1 MPKNTPFLV
10 WVHMVRRMNESKR
23 ILKVP
28 EEPLL
33 RNKLRNEAGL
43 LAREL
48 NLLPPAP
55 FDRMEQL
62 AMDLLK
68 KNNIPE
74 EYIDFTIVLLGN
86 ESWRRTV
93 EATPFHRRL
102 LLLPQC
108 LKDNASCKGK
118 FDALGLN
125 CAGCKAC
132 PIDDILLKAEAL
144 GYATLIAEGTTV
156 AIGLVEEGSID
167 AVIGVSCM
175 PVLQRSFEPVSNAAV
190 PVIGLPLMYDGCVNT
205 QIDTAWLFDEIT
217 VYKEDKNYQPISI
230 TGIKAKINELFTNG
244 NLNHYFPGNDF
255 TAKLAKEYLEIG
267 GQRMRPVIAA
277 LSYIAYSGSEREEI
291 LFPLSL
297 IIESFHKA
305 SLIHDDIEDDADF
318 RYQLQTAHKKYG
330 ISQAINAGD
339 YLIGKGYH
347 VLSELP
353 VSEALLTPGLK
364 QVSESHIKLTQGQGA
379 DILFHSGDS
388 KAGMDEILKIFKNKT
403 GEAIKVSLL
412 LGAILG
418 EADESELQILKD
430 FSDLFGIAYQIR
442 DDLNEFGEQNEN
454 EKTADFPFLIALLN
468 GQTSAHTYNH
478 VDEFRMQ
485 VTTYGLDKKAERLLD
500 GFVLNCYAHLDK
512 LQNAKLRLSLYG
524 VLGKIFNPV
533 AANE

>member
-1 MPKNTPFLV
+1 
-10 WVHMVRRMNESKR
+10 MNESKR

-28 EEPLL
+28 EESFL
-33 RNKLRNEAGL
+33 RNKLRKEAEL
-43 LAREL
+43 LVKEL

-62 AMDLLK
+62 AVELLK

-86 ESWRRTV
+86 ESWRKTV
-93 EATPFHRRL
+93 EATPFNRRL

-108 LKDNASCKGK
+108 LKDTASCKGQ

-144 GYATLIAEGTTV
+144 GYATLVAEGTTV

-205 QIDTAWLFDEIT
+205 QIDTTWLFDEIR
-217 VYKEDKNYQPISI
+217 VYKEDKNFQPISI
-230 TGIKAKINELFTNG
+230 SGIKTKINTFFTNG
-244 NLNHYFPGNDF
+244 DLDHYFPGNDF
-255 TAKLAKEYLEIG
+255 TAKLAKEYLQIG

-277 LSYIAYSGSEREEI
+277 LSYMAYSGLERDEI

-305 SLIHDDIEDDADF
+305 SLIHDDIEDDADY
-318 RYQLQTAHKKYG
+318 RYQVETAHKKYG
-330 ISQAINAGD
+330 IPQAINAGD
-339 YLIGKGYH
+339 YLIGKGYR

-353 VSEALLTPGLK
+353 VSGATLAQGLK

-388 KAGMDEILKIFKNKT
+388 QAGLDEILRIFKNKT

-418 EADESELQILKD
+418 EADELELQILKE

-442 DDLNEFGEQNEN
+442 DDLNEYREQNKN

-468 GQTSAHTYNH
+468 GRTSVHTLNH
-478 VDEFRMQ
+478 VDEFRRQ
-485 VTTYGLDKKAERLLD
+485 VSAYGLDKEAERLLD
-500 GFVLNCYAHLDK
+500 DFVLKCYGELDK

-524 VLGKIFNPV
+524 VLGKIFKSL

>member
-1 MPKNTPFLV
+1 
-10 WVHMVRRMNESKR
+10 MNKSIR

-28 EEPLL
+28 EESVL
-33 RNKLRNEAGL
+33 RNKLRKEAGL
-43 LAREL
+43 LVKEL
-48 NLLPPAP
+48 HLLPPAP

-62 AMDLLK
+62 AEDLLK

-86 ESWRRTV
+86 ESWRKTI
-93 EATPFHRRL
+93 EATPFNRRL

-108 LKDNASCKGK
+108 LKDNTSCKGQ

-125 CAGCKAC
+125 CAACKAC

-144 GYATLIAEGTTV
+144 GYATLVAEGTTM

-205 QIDTAWLFDEIT
+205 QIDTTWLYDEIT
-217 VYKEDKNYQPISI
+217 VYKEDINYQPISI
-230 TGIKAKINELFTNG
+230 AGTKTKIDEFFANG
-244 NLNHYFPGNDF
+244 HLHPYFPGNDF
-255 TAKLAKEYLEIG
+255 TTKLAKEYLEIG

-277 LSYIAYSGSEREEI
+277 LSYMAYSGSERDEI

-305 SLIHDDIEDDADF
+305 SLIHDDIEDDADY
-318 RYQLQTAHKKYG
+318 RYQVETAHKKYG
-330 ISQAINAGD
+330 IPQAINAGD
-339 YLIGKGYH
+339 YLIGKGYR
-347 VLSELP
+347 VLSDLP
-353 VSEALLTPGLK
+353 VSGELLARGLK
-364 QVSESHIKLTQGQGA
+364 QVSESHIKLTQGQGE
-379 DILFHSGDS
+379 DILFHSGDAQ
-388 KAGMDEILKIFKNKT
+388 AGMDEILRIFKNKT

-418 EADESELQILKD
+418 EADESELQILKA
-430 FSDLFGIAYQIR
+430 FSGLFGIAYQIR
-442 DDLNEFGEQNEN
+442 DDLHEFREQNEN

-468 GQTSAHTYNH
+468 GRTSAETYNH
-478 VDEFRMQ
+478 VDEFRRQ
-485 VTTYGLDKKAERLLD
+485 VTACGLDKEAERLLD
-500 GFVLNCYAHLDK
+500 DFVLKCYAELDK
-512 LQNAKLRLSLYG
+512 LRNAKLRLSLYG
-524 VLGKIFNPV
+524 VLGKIFKPA
-533 AANE
+533 AAND